1 VSGMGAGQDAE
12 RGGDRHV
19 GERSRRWPDGRPLC
33 GAKKKREEGFC
44 SWTAGQGTS
53 HLGFGPCERHG
64 GNLKSH
70 VVAAQRAAA
79 ELAVKTFGL
88 PIADKPAA
96 LALLDEFAWILG
108 HVAWLR
114 DRVQETD
121 PEALVWGKQ
130 TEDHK
135 TASEFP
141 GVDTKYLAA
150 PSVWLELYHRYH
162 RLLLDYGK
170 TIESLNLDKRK
181 LDMAQEMGVQ
191 FGQRI
196 QVFIA
201 SLHLSAEQVA
211 LVPSALEAMR
221 AELTAD
227 VQRTV
232 AA

>member
-1 VSGMGAGQDAE
+1 V
-12 RGGDRHV
+12 
-19 GERSRRWPDGRPLC
+19 C
-33 GAKKKREEGFC
+33 GAKKKREDGFC

-79 ELAVKTFGL
+79 EQAMKTFGL
-88 PIADKPAA
+88 PVTDKPVAI
-96 LALLDEFAWILG
+96 ALLDEFAWVLG
-108 HVAWLR
+108 HVMWLR

-130 TEDHK
+130 SEDHK
-135 TASEFP
+135 TAGEFP
-141 GVDTKYLAA
+141 GVDTKFLAS

-170 TIESLNLDKRK
+170 TIETLNLDKRK
-181 LDMAQEMGVQ
+181 LDMAQQMGAE

-221 AELTAD
+221 SELTAD
-227 VQRTV
+227 VERV
-232 AA
+232 VSA

>member
-1 VSGMGAGQDAE
+1 MTGPEIVTDRDKYCGGKKRGEDGGTCTRPAGWGTEHVGAGRCKLHGGKTQSHTVAGQRELAE
-12 RGGDRHV
+12 R
-19 GERSRRWPDGRPLC
+19 
-33 GAKKKREEGFC
+33 
-44 SWTAGQGTS
+44 
-53 HLGFGPCERHG
+53 
-64 GNLKSH
+64 
-70 VVAAQRAAA
+70 
-79 ELAVKTFGL
+79 AVKTFGL
-88 PIADKPAA
+88 PIADKPAS

-141 GVDTKYLAA
+141 GIDTKYLAA

-181 LDMAQEMGVQ
+181 LDMAQEMGAQ

-201 SLHLSAEQVA
+201 SLNLSADQVA

-227 VQRTV
+227 VQRT
-232 AA
+232 ATT